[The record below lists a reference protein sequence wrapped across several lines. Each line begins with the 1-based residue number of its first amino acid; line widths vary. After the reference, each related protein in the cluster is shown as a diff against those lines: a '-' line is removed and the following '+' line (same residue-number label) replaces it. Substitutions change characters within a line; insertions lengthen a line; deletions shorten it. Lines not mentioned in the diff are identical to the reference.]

1 MKTKT
6 SCAHPFVD
14 HNHHNSFTTCF
25 SCGLTI
31 FIQSNKKS
39 YCTLKPSNY
48 NGKTELNSLS
58 TFPIIKNTFSPIE
71 LQTEPPS
78 EWYMKNRQRAIKH
91 LQEYSQIYHYSEL
104 TYYLS
109 LTLIDE
115 VMKKVNKMSMKKL
128 EIYVITCLV
137 IAAKFKESNI
147 IEPNLSRF
155 TSSGDYY
162 DIDEMDI
169 VLAEVE
175 ILKILKYKLNFISA
189 YEILK
194 IFFYDGFVYSCELKN
209 KPKDFITIV
218 YCYAKKILSDI
229 VHNDNSIIYNPLQIA
244 FSVIHLTRKNFNFEK
259 NFFNL
264 IKKFYDI
271 HLNEYKDC
279 LNICKKIITNP
290 STDDRTISYKQV
302 SQSSRILSSMY
313 KKENSCTKETKL
325 IPKTSSEEKERKRKR
340 REKKRA
346 MSVNNINNVVMKIK
360 CKLELDID
368 TSYIKSV
375 NIECNDKKNINT
387 ICIDNIKETND
398 VRRSRSSMIIQ
409 PITRI

>member
-1 MKTKT
+1 MKTKA
-6 SCAHPFVD
+6 SCTHPLIN
-14 HNHHNSFTTCF
+14 HNQHNSFTTCP
-25 SCGLTI
+25 SCGLTL
-31 FIQSNKKS
+31 FIQSDKKT
-39 YCTLKPSNY
+39 YCALKPTNY
-48 NGKTELNSLS
+48 NGKTDLNSSS
-58 TFPIIKNTFSPIE
+58 TFPIIKSTFFPLPSQI
-71 LQTEPPS
+71 EPPS

-91 LQEYSQIYHYSEL
+91 LQKYSQIYHYSDL

-115 VMKKVNKMSMKKL
+115 IMKKINKISMKKL

-169 VLAEVE
+169 VIAEVE
-175 ILKILKYKLNFISA
+175 LLKLLKYKLNYITA

-194 IFFYDGFVYSCELKN
+194 VFFYDGFVYSCELKN
-209 KPKDFITIV
+209 KPRDFITIV
-218 YCYAKKILSDI
+218 YCYAKKILNDI
-229 VHNDNSIIYNPLQIA
+229 IHNDNSVIYNPLQIA

-279 LNICKKIITNP
+279 LNICKKIISNP
-290 STDDRTISYKQV
+290 SPDDKTITYKQV

-313 KKENSCTKETKL
+313 KKEDISNKEAKL
-325 IPKTSSEEKERKRKR
+325 IPKADMKR
-340 REKKRA
+340 RRKEKKRA
-346 MSVNNINNVVMKIK
+346 MSVNIINNVVMKIK
-360 CKLELDID
+360 CKLELTID
-368 TSYIKSV
+368 TSYIKLV
-375 NIECNDKKNINT
+375 KNNECNNKNNINT
-387 ICIDNIKETND
+387 VCNDNIKETND

-409 PITRI
+409 PIKRI